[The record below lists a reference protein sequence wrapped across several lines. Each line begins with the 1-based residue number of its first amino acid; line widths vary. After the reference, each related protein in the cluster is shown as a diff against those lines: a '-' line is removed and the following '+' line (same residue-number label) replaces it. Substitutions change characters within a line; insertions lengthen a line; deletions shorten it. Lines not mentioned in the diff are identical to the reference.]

1 MRIIVTGLVGQYAF
15 GGVAWDYLQFVEG
28 FRQLGHDVF
37 YLEDTEMWPYDPIQN
52 TISNDCRYNVKYLG
66 DVMEKFGLGDRWIY
80 RNAPDGSYHGRPET
94 ETKAI
99 CATADVFLNVSGC
112 GWLRP
117 EYLRIPK
124 KIFLD
129 SDPLFTQ
136 VALVSGKQD
145 VIDRIRAHDFHFT
158 FAENIH
164 ARDCRIPAA
173 GFRWIP
179 TRQPIV
185 LEWWQSARR
194 QAAPTLG
201 EPAAGG
207 RVEGSVPEMSEMLR
221 QAQHDSKEIRDVFT
235 TVMNW
240 VSYKSCEYDGE
251 TWGQKDVEFMKFID
265 LPQQTA
271 QNFEI
276 AMGMGPGMTRP
287 TELLQRKGWQIIEP
301 GDHLPDPW
309 KYRDY
314 LRGSKGEW
322 SVAKEGYVKSRSGWF
337 SCRSACYLALGRP
350 CVLQDTGW
358 SAHYPTGHGLCAFGT
373 MEEAVAGIDA
383 INADYAVHA
392 RAARQVAER
401 MFDARRV
408 LGQMLERVGS

>member
-185 LEWWQSARR
+185 LEWWHSSRR
-194 QAAPTLG
+194 HAAAPRVFWVCVPPLPHACPPPPWASPPQVG
-201 EPAAGG
+201 E
-207 RVEGSVPEMSEMLR
+207 
-221 QAQHDSKEIRDVFT
+221 
-235 TVMNW
+235 
-240 VSYKSCEYDGE
+240 
-251 TWGQKDVEFMKFID
+251 
-265 LPQQTA
+265 
-271 QNFEI
+271 
-276 AMGMGPGMTRP
+276 
-287 TELLQRKGWQIIEP
+287 
-301 GDHLPDPW
+301 
-309 KYRDY
+309 
-314 LRGSKGEW
+314 SKGP
-322 SVAKEGYVKSRSGWF
+322 SPKCRRCFDRLSMTAKKYATFSRPS
-337 SCRSACYLALGRP
+337 
-350 CVLQDTGW
+350 
-358 SAHYPTGHGLCAFGT
+358 
-373 MEEAVAGIDA
+373 
-383 INADYAVHA
+383 
-392 RAARQVAER
+392 
-401 MFDARRV
+401 
-408 LGQMLERVGS
+408 